1 MGNAANLY
9 SLYRC
14 EVAVSLS
21 IGKSGQLCGTFRTS
35 QILPIIPGLGSAI
48 VATPW
53 NRHNRERLP

>member
-1 MGNAANLY
+1 
-9 SLYRC
+9 
-14 EVAVSLS
+14 
-21 IGKSGQLCGTFRTS
+21 LCGTFRTS